1 MQMALAAEIVTP
13 RLGAPARAWWE
24 HPALIAALV
33 LLAAAPLLW
42 PALPPLID
50 QPGHVSHYHIERAL
64 AGSPDLQRFYGYQW
78 ALMGNLG
85 VDLLMI
91 PAAAL
96 FGVEFGAKLIAMLI
110 PCLTVAGFLASARAI
125 HGRVPPVALFALPLA
140 YSFPFQFG
148 FLNYSLSVGLCFL
161 LFALWL
167 RLAERERLRALL
179 FVPLS
184 CALWVCHTYGWG
196 LLGVLAFSAG
206 VAALR
211 ERGLA
216 WVEAGWRGA
225 LACLP
230 LTLPFLFMI
239 AWQTG
244 GDVEGDTGN
253 FFAWNEKLI
262 WLSCILREH
271 WLAWDMAGAGLL
283 LGLALVALR
292 GRDLKLAPA
301 MQIAVPLLI
310 GLYLVMPRILIG
322 SGFADMRLAPV
333 MIAAALIGARPV
345 ANPRIAT
352 LLAAG
357 ALLFFAAR
365 LIVSGVTF
373 VGIDRVW
380 QEQLGAVPH
389 LARGSRV
396 LTLTE
401 VPCPAQWATNRT
413 NHVNSLAV
421 VRRDVF
427 TNAQWAVG
435 GAQMLKLR
443 YPGAG
448 PFASD
453 PSHLMRP
460 PACAIDPDTI
470 AQAVAVVPGA
480 FDYLWLLD
488 VPAERWPR
496 DPGLVPVWRGHN
508 GILYRSA
515 ATDRR

>member
-1 MQMALAAEIVTP
+1 MQIAATADLVQPLALARV
-13 RLGAPARAWWE
+13 RAWWQ
-24 HPALIAALV
+24 HPALLLALT
-33 LLAAAPLLW
+33 LPAAAPLLW
-42 PALPPLID
+42 PALPPLVD
-50 QPGHVSHYHIERAL
+50 LPGHVSHYHIERAL
-64 AGSPDLQRFYGYQW
+64 PGSAHLQRFYGYQW

-96 FGVEFGAKLIAMLI
+96 FGVELGAKLITMLI
-110 PCLTVAGFLASARAI
+110 PCVAIAGFLAAARAI
-125 HGRVPPVALFALPLA
+125 HGRVPAVALFALPLA
-140 YSFPFQFG
+140 YAFPFQFG

-167 RLAERERLRALL
+167 RMAARERLRAVL
-179 FVPLS
+179 FLPLS

-196 LLGVLAFSAG
+196 LLGVFAFAAELAAR
-206 VAALR
+206 R
-211 ERGLA
+211 ERGLG
-216 WVEAGWRGA
+216 WVEAGWRGG

-230 LTLPFLFMI
+230 LALPFLFMV

-244 GDVEGDTGN
+244 GDVEGDTGH
-253 FFAWNEKLI
+253 FFAWGEKLV
-262 WLSCILREH
+262 WLMSILHEH
-271 WLAWDMAGAGLL
+271 WQAWDMGSAALL

-292 GRDLKLAPA
+292 GRDLQLAPV
-301 MQIAVPLLI
+301 MRVAVPLLI

-333 MIAAALIGARPV
+333 IVAAALIGTRPV
-345 ANPRIAT
+345 ARERLSN

-357 ALLFFAAR
+357 ALVFFAAR
-365 LIVSGVTF
+365 LLVSSVTF
-373 VGIDRVW
+373 AGIDRVW
-380 QEQLGAVPH
+380 QEQLGAIDHIAP
-389 LARGSRV
+389 GSRV

-413 NHVNSLAV
+413 HHVNSLAV

-435 GAQMLKLR
+435 GAQMLKVK
-443 YPGAG
+443 YSGAG
-448 PFASD
+448 RFHTD

-460 PACAIDPDTI
+460 PECAIEPDTI
-470 AQAVAVVPGA
+470 EKAVAAAPGS

-488 VPAERWPR
+488 VPEQRWPAGSMLR
-496 DPGLVPVWRGHN
+496 PVWRGRN
-508 GILYRSA
+508 GILYRISPA
-515 ATDRR
+515 R